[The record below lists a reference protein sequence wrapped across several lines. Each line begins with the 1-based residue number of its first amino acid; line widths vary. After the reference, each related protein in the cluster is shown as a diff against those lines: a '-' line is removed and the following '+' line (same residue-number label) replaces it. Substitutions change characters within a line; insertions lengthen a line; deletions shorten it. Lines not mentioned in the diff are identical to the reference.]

1 MPPPAFAAAL
11 RRIMQQQLTTGR
23 SLLALAEVSEQ
34 AIIEG
39 DTRKLEELAPQQR
52 TLMEQ
57 QLAQESTRL
66 QTTAELSARLG
77 LERAPT
83 LSMLLPELAPSD
95 AIALATLR
103 TQILA
108 TQRRMESQ
116 NHCNAQLLENALG
129 FVKFNLEALTTAAL
143 RPARYGVNMA
153 RLEAPSFYVDS
164 KA

>member
-1 MPPPAFAAAL
+1 
-11 RRIMQQQLTTGR
+11 MQQQLATGR
-23 SLLALAEVSEQ
+23 SLLALAEVSEK

-39 DTRKLEELAPQQR
+39 DTRTLETLVPQQR
-52 TLMEQ
+52 ILLEQ
-57 QLAQESTRL
+57 QLAQENAR
-66 QTTAELSARLG
+66 QQATAELSAKLG
-77 LERAPT
+77 LNQAPT
-83 LSMLLPELAPSD
+83 LCTLLPELSPAD
-95 AIALATLR
+95 AVALAALR

-143 RPARYGVNMA
+143 RPARYGLNMA

>member
-11 RRIMQQQLTTGR
+11 RRIMQQQLTTGKT
-23 SLLALAEVSEQ
+23 LLALAEVSEK
-34 AIIEG
+34 AIVEG
-39 DTRKLEELAPQQR
+39 DTQKLETLAPQQR
-52 TLMEQ
+52 ILLEQ
-57 QLAQESTRL
+57 QIAQENAR
-66 QTTAELSARLG
+66 QQAACELSARLG
-77 LERAPT
+77 LEQAPT
-83 LSMLLPELAPSD
+83 LTTLLPMLAPSD
-95 AIALATLR
+95 AIALAALR

-116 NHCNAQLLENALG
+116 NQCNAQLLENALG

-143 RPARYGVNMA
+143 RPAKYGVNMA

>member
-1 MPPPAFAAAL
+1 MPRPAFAAAL

-23 SLLALAEVSEQ
+23 SLLALAEVSEK
-34 AIIEG
+34 AIVEG
-39 DTRKLEELAPQQR
+39 DTHKLEALAPQQR
-52 TLMEQ
+52 TLIEQ
-57 QLAQESTRL
+57 QIAQENAR
-66 QTTAELSARLG
+66 QNATAELTAKLG
-77 LERAPT
+77 LDETPT
-83 LSMLLPELAPSD
+83 LTTLLPELAPAD

-108 TQRRMESQ
+108 TQRRMDSQ
-116 NHCNAQLLENALG
+116 NQCNAVLLENALG

-143 RPARYGVNMA
+143 RPARYGTNVA

>member
-34 AIIEG
+34 AIVEG
-39 DTRKLEELAPQQR
+39 DIRKLETLAPQQR
-52 TLMEQ
+52 TLIEQ
-57 QLAQESTRL
+57 QIAQENAR
-66 QTTAELSARLG
+66 QQATTELSARLG
-77 LERAPT
+77 LDKAPT
-83 LSMLLPELAPSD
+83 LTTLLPELTPAD
-95 AIALATLR
+95 AIALAALR

-116 NHCNAQLLENALG
+116 NQCNAQLLENALG

-143 RPARYGVNMA
+143 RPARYGTNMA
-153 RLEAPSFYVDS
+153 RLEAPSFYIDS